1 MERPSGQL
9 EPDPSPQAKLASR
22 LLVSF
27 QYLHVQ
33 LAGGAPWGFT
43 LRGGLEH
50 GEPLIVS
57 KVSLRRRPG
66 SPPPGGPARTAALC
80 LPAFPPSRLPPS
92 LPGRCSPSPAARLV
106 PTPPPTRLERPAER
120 GGAAGL
126 GQNFTA
132 FLGAA
137 PRRPP
142 APPSRRE
149 NSADSPPRRR
159 GSPVA
164 EGSLGTKVASGR
176 SRSPVRGSPE
186 RRDARAASLK
196 DGGEARLGTQRKAG
210 RQARPRG
217 APAAQ
222 SGESS
227 AGGGQGQFLVA
238 TGGQPRPPAGIAPG
252 ASLGGGGFP
261 QGKGLSRC
269 QPHARLPPEGAPKP
283 GAEQ

>member
-1 MERPSGQL
+1 MERPSGHL

-66 SPPPGGPARTAALC
+66 SPPPAACAGRSGANRSSLSAC
-80 LPAFPPSRLPPS
+80 LPAWSPPSR
-92 LPGRCSPSPAARLV
+92 PAAS
-106 PTPPPTRLERPAER
+106 PPRCLGVARPPRRPASFPPRLRLGWSDPRSR

-137 PRRPP
+137 PPL
-142 APPSRRE
+142 
-149 NSADSPPRRR
+149 R
-159 GSPVA
+159 GDP
-164 EGSLGTKVASGR
+164 
-176 SRSPVRGSPE
+176 
-186 RRDARAASLK
+186 
-196 DGGEARLGTQRKAG
+196 
-210 RQARPRG
+210 
-217 APAAQ
+217 
-222 SGESS
+222 
-227 AGGGQGQFLVA
+227 
-238 TGGQPRPPAGIAPG
+238 QPRPPAGRTPPTPRPAPAARQLLRGPWGRKSPVGG
-252 ASLGGGGFP
+252 AGVRSGALPGGGMPG
-261 QGKGLSRC
+261 
-269 QPHARLPPEGAPKP
+269 PPP
-283 GAEQ
+283 